1 MSTKSHIC
9 RVIVFVF
16 LLGMI
21 SACPVLAQDGKL
33 KVNVHPAEAYVFV
46 DGQAMGQATHTL
58 AIAPG
63 NHHIDLV
70 NYGYKTFTRDVSVSS
85 GTTTS
90 IDANLEPLSDSVSG
104 PWGCITI
111 EGAQRDAIL
120 LNGKTAEYF
129 VGHGDEFNHE
139 WWWKQELVVPPGTHQ
154 VTVVRQG
161 KEIWSGTVEVPAN
174 QRVVVDIPKGVR
186 KTVPWPRGEQLSSS
200 PRFQAGTARA
210 RVAVAKPTAQ
220 LSSQTQQ
227 INCGDS
233 AQLKWTAT
241 DAANVDLTPI
251 GPVAISGEQLVQP
264 KQTTTYEL
272 KSSGPGGTAAA
283 TTTVNVNNGIQAQ
296 LALSPSE
303 IRYKRVGDK
312 VVEQGGSALNWS
324 VSNANAVSIDPF
336 GSVDMTG
343 KRALQVTP
351 KKTDTGNIDEA
362 VTYTL
367 TASNACGATE
377 TRTATLHI
385 VGSATEPESTLA
397 MHSVYF
403 PTDIPRRNEMKS
415 GLVASQ
421 QQTLKSLAEG
431 FKTYLGDHPDA
442 RLVLVGYADQRGPH
456 PYNQALSE
464 RRSEVAKNFLIEQGI
479 AADKIETQ
487 AYGEERN
494 LNSEEVKQLLAQ
506 NPDVSEQARE
516 KALQKVTTVV
526 YAHNRRVDMKLSTTG
541 QESVRNYPFGAED
554 FSTLVKRGGEAKG
567 GVVLAVEKEKI
578 EN

>member
-1 MSTKSHIC
+1 MRTKSHIC
-9 RVIVFVF
+9 IAIVFVF

-33 KVNVHPAEAYVFV
+33 KVNVHPPEAYVFV
-46 DGQAMGQATHTL
+46 DGQAMGQANHTL

-70 NYGYKTFTRDVSVSS
+70 NYGYKTFTSDVSVAS
-85 GTTTS
+85 GATTN
-90 IDANLEPLSDSVSG
+90 IDAKLEPVSDTVSG

-120 LNGKTAEYF
+120 LNGKTPNYF

-154 VTVVRQG
+154 LTVVRQG

-186 KTVPWPRGEQLSSS
+186 KTVPWSRGEKLSSS
-200 PRFQAGTARA
+200 PRFQAGTASA

-264 KQTTTYEL
+264 KQTTTYEM

-283 TTTVNVNNGIQAQ
+283 TTTVNVNDGIQAQ

-303 IRYKRVGDK
+303 VRYKRVGDK

-336 GSVDMTG
+336 GSVDMNG
-343 KRALQVTP
+343 NRALQVTP
-351 KKTDTGNIDEA
+351 KKKDAGNVDET

-385 VGSATEPESTLA
+385 VGAATEPESTLA

-403 PTDIPRRNEMKS
+403 PTDVPRRNGMKS
-415 GLVASQ
+415 GLVTSQ
-421 QQTLKSLAEG
+421 QEMLKSLAEG

-442 RLVLVGYADQRGPH
+442 HLILVGYADHRGPH
-456 PYNQALSE
+456 SYNQALSE

-494 LNSEEVKQLLAQ
+494 LNSEEVKQLLAR
-506 NPDVSEQARE
+506 NPDVSEPVRE
-516 KALQKVTTVV
+516 KALQKERTVV
-526 YAHNRRVDMKLSTTG
+526 FAHNRRVDMKLSTTG
-541 QESVRNYPFGAED
+541 QESAQSYPFAAED
-554 FSTLVKRGGEAKG
+554 FSTLVKRGKEANEG
-567 GVVLAVEKEKI
+567 IVLATQKEKI
-578 EN
+578 AQ